1 MYFNRKMAAGQFVLF
16 APLCFL
22 LTKHGK
28 LDKKRIINTIV
39 NFYPTEE
46 LRVANEQLVKDTDA
60 MKLDS
65 IPGPPR

>member
-1 MYFNRKMAAGQFVLF
+1 MAAGQFVLS

-28 LDKKRIINTIV
+28 LDNKRIIDAIA
-39 NFYPTEE
+39 NFYPSKE

-65 IPGPPR
+65 IPRLPR